1 MHGVYCESLESCLRK
16 TRSQNELPCSF
27 CKTAVRQTAC
37 SCGLCASTVNPQT
50 FMHGGAAR
58 CMGVYC
64 ESSESC
70 LRKTRSQN
78 KLSCSFCKTA
88 VRQPRFPAPSGMQP
102 LSESQGGVP
111 AAYQLPPPSEVS
123 WSCFPR
129 LAWNSKAAIPF
140 SLFSTA
146 KEINSNITPPP
157 NPSAWFPPSCH
168 TPAPPAAGFLK
179 FLQFLLR
186 LIA

>member
-1 MHGVYCESLESCLRK
+1 MPNPLPKGGTPCGFVCIHSKPPDFHAKWSSPLHGVYCESLESCLRK

-70 LRKTRSQN
+70 MRKTRSQN

-111 AAYQLPPPSEVS
+111 AAYQLPPPSAVS
-123 WSCFPR
+123 RSILVMF
-129 LAWNSKAAIPF
+129 
-140 SLFSTA
+140 
-146 KEINSNITPPP
+146 
-157 NPSAWFPPSCH
+157 
-168 TPAPPAAGFLK
+168 PAPGVE
-179 FLQFLLR
+179 Q
-186 LIA
+186 